1 MSNDTKTKETPK
13 TDPSAAAPNP
23 FAAFDPTGV
32 WAQAQ
37 ANFQKMITEA
47 YGRVQVWS
55 DEYAAMESQMLAR
68 ANGAIDTWAKLAH
81 DTLAYSSQLSA
92 QARKLGFEAA
102 RKAGVG
108 A

>member
-1 MSNDTKTKETPK
+1 MSNETKTNQSPK
-13 TDPSAAAPNP
+13 TEPAAAPHNP

-32 WAQAQ
+32 WTQAQ
-37 ANFQKMITEA
+37 ANWQKMMGEA
-47 YGRVQVWS
+47 YGRAQSWAN
-55 DEYAAMESQMLAR
+55 ELAAMESQMFVR
-68 ANGAIDTWAKLAH
+68 ANGAIDTWAQLAH
-81 DTLAYSSQLSA
+81 DTLAYSAQLSA